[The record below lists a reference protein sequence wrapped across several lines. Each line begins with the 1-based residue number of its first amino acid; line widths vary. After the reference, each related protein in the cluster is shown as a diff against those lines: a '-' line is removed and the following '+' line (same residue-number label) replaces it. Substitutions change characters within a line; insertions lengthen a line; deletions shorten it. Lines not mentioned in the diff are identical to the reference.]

1 MKKIAIFA
9 ALSVLALSLPSL
21 QAEAGQRGASG
32 YAPGQKAKAPG
43 ARDAKYYA
51 PGQRMKRGERRPTG
65 TTGAS
70 GFAPGH
76 LKDSATTTG
85 SRR

>member
-9 ALSVLALSLPSL
+9 ALSMLAISLPTV
-21 QAEAGQRGASG
+21 QAEAGQGASA
-32 YAPGQKAKAPG
+32 YAPGQKAKARG

-51 PGQRMKRGERRPTG
+51 PGQRMKRGERRPAG